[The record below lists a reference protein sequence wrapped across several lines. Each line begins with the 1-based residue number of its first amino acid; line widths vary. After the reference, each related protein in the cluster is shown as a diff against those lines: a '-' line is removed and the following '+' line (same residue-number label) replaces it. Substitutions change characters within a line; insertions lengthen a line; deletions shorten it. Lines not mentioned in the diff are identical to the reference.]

1 MRIVGLE
8 IGRIMTQRSVLDGGD
23 GAVLFPVPSWLIEHR
38 DGLVLFDTGMHA
50 SLQDSVERIGADT
63 ASRFTPDFEA
73 GEEVAARLDERAIRA
88 SDITHVVFSH
98 LHFDHAGG
106 TNELPDARIVVQRAE
121 WQAGHDQR
129 LIDHGVYNPADYDL
143 GHDVQQVDGKHDVFG
158 DQRIVCIPT
167 PGHTKGHQS
176 LRVELD
182 SGPVVLT
189 GDCVYTETQ
198 FDDMSVPAF
207 TSPKAAA
214 LQIESMRK
222 LRALRDDHG
231 CQLLFGHDEAQFRA
245 LPAEGLT

>member
-143 GHDVQQVDGKHDVFG
+143 GHDVQQVDGKHDVLL
-158 DQRIVCIPT
+158 DHVIVLIQTPENMSLIHNSAPPT
-167 PGHTKGHQS
+167 P
-176 LRVELD
+176 R
-182 SGPVVLT
+182 LT
-189 GDCVYTETQ
+189 
-198 FDDMSVPAF
+198 S
-207 TSPKAAA
+207 
-214 LQIESMRK
+214 
-222 LRALRDDHG
+222 
-231 CQLLFGHDEAQFRA
+231 
-245 LPAEGLT
+245 